1 MSDREKELITNLA
14 ALPPDLQDKFAD
26 MAAGAAMV
34 VELSSKGNK
43 KNDDS

>member
-14 ALPPDLQDKFAD
+14 TLPPDLQDKFAD

-34 VELSSKGNK
+34 VEMSKDAPK
-43 KNDDS
+43 EKT

>member
-14 ALPPDLQDKFAD
+14 TLPPDLQDKFAD

-34 VELSSKGNK
+34 VELSKDGK
-43 KNDDS
+43 KEGE